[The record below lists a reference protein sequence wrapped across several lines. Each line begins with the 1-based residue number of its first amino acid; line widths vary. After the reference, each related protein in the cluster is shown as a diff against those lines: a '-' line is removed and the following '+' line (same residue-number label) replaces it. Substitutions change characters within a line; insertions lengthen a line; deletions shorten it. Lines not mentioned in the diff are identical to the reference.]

1 MRTIIF
7 SIGAIGRLFY
17 RKFKDDNNYDIVGFV
32 DNNSQLKGTSY
43 DNHPIYTV
51 EDIIDLDYD
60 QVLIGGVHYVAMK
73 EQLENL
79 GVKKEKIIMIDDTD
93 ITYSDDIRAEKT
105 DEIVR
110 AFCKIMEEANI
121 KYYLIASSLLSLLRG
136 HNLSKVSDV
145 DVMLDSKEDLEK
157 VCKLFKKEEEKLN
170 ISVTGYLV
178 EEGTSFLDV
187 GDYSFVTIAST
198 CNPIESEPA
207 MLDVNILFNS
217 DSHRFYR
224 LGDKYIYFDKKY
236 FEDRVYLE
244 YKDMKIP
251 APIEYDQYLKETYGE
266 GYIVPPA
273 KWSEDDFITL
283 VSEDELLK
291 VLGN

>member
-17 RKFKDDNNYDIVGFV
+17 RKFKDDNNFDIVGFV
-32 DNNSQLKGTSY
+32 DNNHNLKGTLY
-43 DNHPIYTV
+43 DNHPIYIV
-51 EDIIDLDYD
+51 EDIVDLDFD

-73 EQLENL
+73 EQLESL
-79 GVKKEKIIMIDDTD
+79 GVEKEKIIMIDDTD

-105 DEIVR
+105 DDIVR
-110 AFCKIMEEANI
+110 VFCKEMEAADI

-145 DVMLDSKEDLEK
+145 DIMLDSKEDLEK
-157 VCKLFKKEEEKLN
+157 VYKLFKKEEEKLN
-170 ISVTGYLV
+170 IKVTGYFV
-178 EEGTSFLDV
+178 EEETSFLDV

-217 DSHRFYR
+217 ESYRFYR
-224 LGDKYIYFDKKY
+224 LGDNIYILTKNIL
-236 FEDRVYLE
+236 R
-244 YKDMKIP
+244 
-251 APIEYDQYLKETYGE
+251 IEY
-266 GYIVPPA
+266 I
-273 KWSEDDFITL
+273 
-283 VSEDELLK
+283 
-291 VLGN
+291 